1 MIFQTIL
8 IALLVV
14 AVSVIGY
21 RFITGIWPGSRV
33 IIQEPPENVPQV
45 SDKNA
50 NFMIFY
56 TEWCPYS
63 QKAMEEWKSFKQM
76 MTNSPKT
83 YGGKT
88 ITFEEIDADASKGRA
103 AIYQV
108 REYPTL
114 KLQTKEKL
122 YTMLGKP
129 TPASFKAFLVAALG
143 KESS

>member
-1 MIFQTIL
+1 MLFEIIVV
-8 IALLVV
+8 LLVV
-14 AVSVIGY
+14 GISIVGY
-21 RFITGIWPGSRV
+21 RYLTGIWPGSRV
-33 IIQEPPENVPQV
+33 IVQDPPEDVPQV
-45 SDKNA
+45 SEKNA

-63 QKAMEEWKSFKQM
+63 QKAMEEWKSLKQM
-76 MTNSPKT
+76 MKNSPKT

-108 REYPTL
+108 KEYPTF

-122 YTMLGKP
+122 YTMLGKF
-129 TPASFKAFLVAALG
+129 TPASFRAFLVGSLG